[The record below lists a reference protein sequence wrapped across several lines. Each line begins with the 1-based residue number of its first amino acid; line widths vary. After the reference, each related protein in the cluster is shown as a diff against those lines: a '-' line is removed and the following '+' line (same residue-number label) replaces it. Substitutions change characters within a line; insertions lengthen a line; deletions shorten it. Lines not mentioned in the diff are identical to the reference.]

1 MVQASKRIILRV
13 ILFLTFILR
22 NGVPIQTH
30 GGDSNFIMS
39 STGHLLILQARLED
53 TANYTCVAANIA
65 RQRTSPKALV
75 TVYSEFLGNTL
86 ESL

>member
-1 MVQASKRIILRV
+1 MRAYFTALTCHVGGCILEEHLV
-13 ILFLTFILR
+13 LR
-22 NGVPIQTH
+22 NGLPIQTH

-75 TVYSEFLGNTL
+75 TVYSEY
-86 ESL
+86 S